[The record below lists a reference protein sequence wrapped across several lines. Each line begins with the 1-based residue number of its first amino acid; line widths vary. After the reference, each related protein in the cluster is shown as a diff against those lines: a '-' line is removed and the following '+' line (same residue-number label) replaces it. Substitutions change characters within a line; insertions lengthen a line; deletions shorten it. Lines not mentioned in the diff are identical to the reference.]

1 MKAVRHLVCN
11 AVDLVFPP
19 RCTLCGGWP
28 GTESTLLCD
37 DCATNIKTERAR
49 PACPLCAAS
58 VAPYEVA
65 DGRCRT
71 CRNRRL
77 RVRGTVR
84 VGLHSAPPPDTGDE
98 HGGLSRIG
106 QLLRAYKYH
115 AREELG
121 PLLGSWLA
129 NVIAGAPWRD
139 RVEGIVA
146 VPTHW
151 RRRIQRPFHAA
162 DDLAAIVA
170 EHTALPRLPILKRT
184 RAGPHQIGLNYEER
198 VRNVRDAFALR
209 RGVRL
214 RDTRLLLI
222 DDVKTTGATISECAR
237 VLRKGGA
244 AEVYA
249 AVVVIAGWNRDTGQG
264 LSAI

>member
-1 MKAVRHLVCN
+1 
-11 AVDLVFPP
+11 
-19 RCTLCGGWP
+19 
-28 GTESTLLCD
+28 
-37 DCATNIKTERAR
+37 
-49 PACPLCAAS
+49 
-58 VAPYEVA
+58 
-65 DGRCRT
+65 
-71 CRNRRL
+71 
-77 RVRGTVR
+77 
-84 VGLHSAPPPDTGDE
+84 VGLHSAPPPEPGDE

-106 QLLRAYKYH
+106 QLLRTYKFH

-198 VRNVRDAFALR
+198 VRNVRGAFALR
-209 RGVRL
+209 RGVKL

-222 DDVKTTGATISECAR
+222 DDVKTTGATINECAR
-237 VLRKGGA
+237 VLREDGA

-249 AVVVIAGWNRDTGQG
+249 AVVVIAGWNRDTGHG